1 MTDQIAAARFQ
12 ICAWAPVGFFPGV
25 GKLGGLETKV
35 PSGVQGWSPSGV
47 WEKSPEKLTKNCE
60 NNA

>member
-1 MTDQIAAARFQ
+1 MKKNRKSSPHD
-12 ICAWAPVGFFPGV
+12 FFPGV

-35 PSGVQGWSPSGV
+35 QWWSLG
-47 WEKSPEKLTKNCE
+47 EGMGAKTKNCE